1 LAVFSLLLRLEAL
14 LAPIRGPLGE
24 KGCESIG
31 CFLLDD
37 DPRKNALLN
46 AGSKNF
52 FNVVLSE
59 IAPYRIDELCG
70 VGQDVILH

>member
-1 LAVFSLLLRLEAL
+1 MYYLLK
-14 LAPIRGPLGE
+14 PHVTKVIV
-24 KGCESIG
+24 S
-31 CFLLDD
+31 

-59 IAPYRIDELCG
+59 IAPYRIDELFG
-70 VGQDVILH
+70 VGQDVILAGC